1 MLLLLQVQEDPKVS
15 KGSEEVKT
23 GLQPQYLHQ
32 LLPQHSQPHPEF
44 FAAAASANRAAAE
57 QLQNESQSSKHT
69 LGIDKEAQ
77 VICEEM
83 PEDATSACQWV
94 MGSVS
99 RPLEQLMF
107 SESPRRK
114 SRTSRIIHELLD
126 TPPDLS
132 HTVETK
138 KPDNACSVQAPA
150 AKKKRMTGET
160 NSNTHHAKVCRQQ
173 QDPPHEQVDKPV
185 QQSLLR
191 TPNARGHAIWFLQTP
206 VEEIDRI
213 DRIDVGAAVKISR
226 LSKEE
231 ETAMN
236 AALETAL
243 CALRRKGITRAGPA
257 AAAQLL
263 NEFSHAVGAN
273 LTGLCCVP
281 LDGDLHSALPAEL
294 LGDPAVSAAR
304 LPPPPPKGK
313 SGALAGAAL
322 HRAKQVVS
330 QILDS
335 LAPVVFKIGITCTP
349 FLRWRAYERE
359 GYQKMHLLHVTEEPG
374 LVQMMEAALISE
386 FQGRAG
392 CRNVAKGGEGP
403 VGQAP
408 YFAYLVVVSCG
419 DGVGILPKRTR
430 RTACKTAARKK
441 KMPPCGGRAIVQFA
455 PNQGV
460 WS

>member
-1 MLLLLQVQEDPKVS
+1 MQEDPKVL

-23 GLQPQYLHQ
+23 GLQPQPDQ
-32 LLPQHSQPHPEF
+32 PHSQPQPHPEF
-44 FAAAASANRAAAE
+44 FAAASAHRAAAE
-57 QLQNESQSSKHT
+57 QLQNE
-69 LGIDKEAQ
+69 AQ
-77 VICEEM
+77 LTCEEM
-83 PEDATSACQWV
+83 PQDASSACQWV

-132 HTVETK
+132 HTVEAK

-150 AKKKRMTGET
+150 AKKNRETGET
-160 NSNTHHAKVCRQQ
+160 NPKTHHARVCGEQ
-173 QDPPHEQVDKPV
+173 QDPPHEQVAKPV
-185 QQSLLR
+185 RHSLLR

-206 VEEIDRI
+206 MNEDDRS
-213 DRIDVGAAVKISR
+213 DMGGAMKISR
-226 LSKEE
+226 LSMEE

-263 NEFSHAVGAN
+263 SEFSHAVGAD

-281 LDGDLHSALPAEL
+281 LDGELHSALPAEL

-304 LPPPPPKGK
+304 LPPPPQGK

-419 DGVGILPKRTR
+419 DGVGNFLELTDLIFYRGCL
-430 RTACKTAARKK
+430 
-441 KMPPCGGRAIVQFA
+441 
-455 PNQGV
+455 
-460 WS
+460 